1 MKSFANHNGPILV
14 FDLVTHSVCQSI
26 VLLFF
31 FCKKQKYKKKL
42 LTRKGSFTEKR
53 KFTEKE
59 SNKGNVSCRKRNNL
73 KIREGAKKQ
82 NKIKKH

>member
-26 VLLFF
+26 VLLFSSVKNRNI
-31 FCKKQKYKKKL
+31 KKIL
-42 LTRKGSFTEKR
+42 LTKKGSFTEKR

-82 NKIKKH
+82 NKIKRH